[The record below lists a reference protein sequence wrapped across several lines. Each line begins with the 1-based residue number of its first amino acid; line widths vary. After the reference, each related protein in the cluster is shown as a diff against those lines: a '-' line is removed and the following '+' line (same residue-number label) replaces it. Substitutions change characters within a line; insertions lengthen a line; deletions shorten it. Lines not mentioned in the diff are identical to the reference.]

1 MSDNKQI
8 KSIVKLHFLL
18 EKEYDKTKLQTIL
31 DNIYEYANNHD
42 TDKVLEI
49 SSDTNYRNMSE
60 QDKGKYLEQHNVI
73 KGNVLK
79 FDRIFDKI
87 LDNKITMFLLTDL
100 NLDKKKILE
109 YIKEKDI
116 TINILRLTKD
126 KKENIISDKV
136 RYFYI
141 DIDNLKFDD
150 ILKSL

>member
-1 MSDNKQI
+1 MNKQI

-31 DNIYEYANNHD
+31 DNIYDYASKHD
-42 TDKVLEI
+42 NDKVLEI

-60 QDKGKYLEQHNVI
+60 KDKGKYLEHNNVI
-73 KGNVLK
+73 KGNVLE
-79 FDRIFDKI
+79 FDRIFNKI

-116 TINILRLTKD
+116 TINILRLSKD
-126 KKENIISDKV
+126 KKENNISDKV
-136 RYFYI
+136 KYFYL
-141 DIDNLKFDD
+141 DIDNLNFDN

>member
-1 MSDNKQI
+1 MNKQT

-31 DNIYEYANNHD
+31 DNVYEYASKHD
-42 TDKVLEI
+42 SDKVLEI

-60 QDKGKYLEQHNVI
+60 QDKGKYLEQNNVI
-73 KGNVLK
+73 KGNVLE
-79 FDRIFDKI
+79 FDRIFSKI

-100 NLDKKKILE
+100 NLSKKKILE

-126 KKENIISDKV
+126 KKENIISDRVK
-136 RYFYI
+136 YFYF
-141 DIDNLKFDD
+141 DVDNLNFDD
-150 ILKSL
+150 ILG

>member
-1 MSDNKQI
+1 MNKEK

-31 DNIYEYANNHD
+31 DNIYEYANKYD
-42 TDKVLEI
+42 SDKVLEI

-60 QDKGKYLEQHNVI
+60 QDKGIYLEQNNVI
-73 KGNVLK
+73 KGNVLE

-100 NLDKKKILE
+100 NLSKKKILE

-136 RYFYI
+136 KYFYI
-141 DIDNLKFDD
+141 DIDNLNFDNM
-150 ILKSL
+150 LKSL